1 MFSLRQSHQALADVN
16 TEPSQSEQIIWDD
29 PTAREERAR
38 LVSNF
43 QWPDSPSQHTEQGQ
57 SHTSKNV
64 EESVF
69 RGPSADAEIA
79 GMVKPEAQQPRS
91 SLHHLLDLWDF
102 YNAVLFEFY

>member
-1 MFSLRQSHQALADVN
+1 MKVSVFALRQSHQALADVN

-43 QWPDSPSQHTEQGQ
+43 QWPNSPSQYTEQGQ
-57 SHTSKNV
+57 STTSKNV

-69 RGPSADAEIA
+69 REPPADAEMA
-79 GMVKPEAQQPRS
+79 GTGKIRGTTASLFAAPSSS
-91 SLHHLLDLWDF
+91 SLGLLQ
-102 YNAVLFEFY
+102 